1 VNQFAH
7 TPFASMGGS
16 APIGPQNIVDLYT
29 GLATQTLKLRLYARN
44 VFNNQSYTGLLFI
57 NNPQE
62 PRFVPVQPRT
72 LGLSADYQ
80 F

>member
-1 VNQFAH
+1 
-7 TPFASMGGS
+7 M
-16 APIGPQNIVDLYT
+16 
-29 GLATQTLKLRLYARN
+29 QTLKLRLYARN

-72 LGLSADYQ
+72 IGLSADYQ